1 MDLLWV
7 RFHLVIKNW
16 AFYHE
21 GLSKC
26 QLRLSLIF
34 ADSAMIETWSVCLY
48 IHYALSVPI
57 PMQVVLLL
65 ARLYTMLSHFRYP
78 FT

>member
-1 MDLLWV
+1 MYLLWV

-26 QLRLSLIF
+26 QPPLSVIF
-34 ADSAMIETWSVCLY
+34 AEFSYDNNIGFFLYKLCIVLY
-48 IHYALSVPI
+48 IY
-57 PMQVVLLL
+57 MQVVLLL